1 MATYIVLEPASDR
14 RGDSALFIR
23 DGFAPLAVILP
34 APWLLWHRLW
44 FEAAL
49 ALCAGLFLAGAAVW
63 LNSENLV
70 GIGSIL
76 IGIYVAL
83 EGGALRAAA
92 VRRRGFDDAAIVEAG
107 SAVEAEE
114 RYYRARPSA
123 QELRVPAAS
132 APSAPRQ
139 PSLPGAGL
147 FALPGAH

>member
-1 MATYIVLEPASDR
+1 MATYIVMEPALDR
-14 RGDSALFIR
+14 RGESALFIR

-49 ALCAGLFLAGAAVW
+49 ALCASLVLAGGAVW
-63 LNSENLV
+63 LNSENLA

-83 EGGALRAAA
+83 EGGALKTAAA
-92 VRRRGFDDAAIVEAG
+92 RRRGYDDAAIIGAG
-107 SAVEAEE
+107 SAAEAEE

-123 QELRVPAAS
+123 QEPPVLAVS

-139 PSLPGAGL
+139 PSIPGAGL